1 MTFSA
6 VRTVVRQTYFA
17 TALTTVFTT
26 ARAFTVK
33 KDVLPTQLISHV
45 IYHFE
50 CRHCDSRYVGR
61 TLQHLN
67 ARVKQHVPLYLLSD
81 AAKAQRPGRG
91 RPRKQVPVAQQNHT
105 ITAAGEPTA
114 SAQLRETVGNGQA
127 QVRRPVTRSMTRTL
141 VMASTT
147 GHGLAVS
154 SSVGLSSG
162 AEDGME
168 EEEDEEGVSSDE
180 ESELDNQD
188 EDDRTEG
195 ESTTKGSAI
204 KKHLLSSSQCRS
216 VYDDSCFTV
225 LCRARRFREL
235 KVLEA
240 VFIRKH
246 NPNLCI
252 QKENV
257 TKLRLFT

>member
-1 MTFSA
+1 M
-6 VRTVVRQTYFA
+6 
-17 TALTTVFTT
+17 
-26 ARAFTVK
+26 
-33 KDVLPTQLISHV
+33 
-45 IYHFE
+45 
-50 CRHCDSRYVGR
+50 
-61 TLQHLN
+61 
-67 ARVKQHVPLYLLSD
+67 
-81 AAKAQRPGRG
+81 
-91 RPRKQVPVAQQNHT
+91 PVAQLQQNHT
-105 ITAAGEPTA
+105 VPVERTT
-114 SAQLRETVGNGQA
+114 STQVRETEGNGQT
-127 QVRRPVTRSMTRTL
+127 QVRRPITRSMTRTR
-141 VMASTT
+141 VIASTT
-147 GHGLAVS
+147 GHGLAAS
-154 SSVGLSSG
+154 SSVGLSLG

-168 EEEDEEGVSSDE
+168 AEEDEEGESSDE

-195 ESTTKGSAI
+195 ETTTKGSAI

-225 LCRARRFREL
+225 LYRARRFREL

>member
-1 MTFSA
+1 M
-6 VRTVVRQTYFA
+6 
-17 TALTTVFTT
+17 
-26 ARAFTVK
+26 
-33 KDVLPTQLISHV
+33 
-45 IYHFE
+45 
-50 CRHCDSRYVGR
+50 
-61 TLQHLN
+61 
-67 ARVKQHVPLYLLSD
+67 
-81 AAKAQRPGRG
+81 
-91 RPRKQVPVAQQNHT
+91 PVAQQNHT
-105 ITAAGEPTA
+105 ITVPVEPTA
-114 SAQLRETVGNGQA
+114 SAQVRETVGNGQA
-127 QVRRPVTRSMTRTL
+127 QVRRPVTRSMTRAL

-147 GHGLAVS
+147 GHGLASS

-216 VYDDSCFTV
+216 VYDHSCFTV

-240 VFIRKH
+240 VFIRNH